1 MATARIHGL
10 PTAQASSAWLGPAGR
25 EVAPTPSEGASGAD
39 IRGGA
44 RMLWVGRFAKRRHP
58 AEVHAD
64 LVADRSDLVVVDARW
79 SESYAAEHIPG
90 AINLFVRSIDA
101 QTTAH
106 LRRDAEYVV
115 YCWNES
121 CSASTKAAERLE
133 ALGFTAHELH
143 GGLQKWKS
151 EGFATERSTRPR
163 S

>member
-1 MATARIHGL
+1 MATARIHRL
-10 PTAQASSAWLGPAGR
+10 PAAQASSAWLSPAGSS
-25 EVAPTPSEGASGAD
+25 VAPVPSGGTPGAGV
-39 IRGGA
+39 RGGA
-44 RMLWVGRFAKRRHP
+44 RMLWVGRFAMRRHP
-58 AEVHAD
+58 ADVHAA
-64 LVADRSDLVVVDARW
+64 LAADRSDLVVVDARW

-121 CSASTKAAERLE
+121 CSASTRAAERLE

-151 EGFATERSTRPR
+151 EGFPTERSTTPP